1 MHLITVFLDHMF
13 TIIEYIIFYHFK
25 IKTIFLLINM
35 KETVI
40 LLIHEYLNTGS
51 TNEHKIC
58 RSQRMQQDVYTRKL
72 WWSYINI

>member
-13 TIIEYIIFYHFK
+13 TIIEYIIFYHFN
-25 IKTIFLLINM
+25 IKTTFLLINM
-35 KETVI
+35 KKTVI
-40 LLIHEYLNTGS
+40 LLIHEYLNTVS

-72 WWSYINI
+72 

>member
-25 IKTIFLLINM
+25 IKTTFLLINM
-35 KETVI
+35 KGTVI
-40 LLIHEYLNTGS
+40 LVIHEYLNTGS
-51 TNEHKIC
+51 TNEHKNC

-72 WWSYINI
+72 